1 MSNATETKLLESVP
15 DGLFIGGEWCPAISG
30 STLEVHD
37 PATGE
42 VIKTIANGAVE
53 DGAAALDAAV
63 NAAVGWAK
71 TPPRERAEIMRR
83 AFDLIQEH
91 KDDVGLL
98 ITLEIPG
105 PGSRG

>member
-42 VIKTIANGAVE
+42 VIKTIANAAVE

-63 NAAVGWAK
+63 NAAVAWAK
-71 TPPRERAEIMRR
+71 TPPRERAEIMFPGLIDPENAEGILNARLAVHR
-83 AFDLIQEH
+83 ATAE
-91 KDDVGLL
+91 
-98 ITLEIPG
+98 
-105 PGSRG
+105 